1 MPHLLGGELR
11 KSHCQKLLLINHY
24 KDALLIMKF
33 QITHHIHAFGDQ
45 VWKFILRPPQTLF
58 KIPSNSNLINLK
70 EEKK

>member
-33 QITHHIHAFGDQ
+33 QITHQIHAFGDQ
-45 VWKFILRPPQTLF
+45 V
-58 KIPSNSNLINLK
+58 
-70 EEKK
+70 

>member
-1 MPHLLGGELR
+1 
-11 KSHCQKLLLINHY
+11 
-24 KDALLIMKF
+24 MKF

-45 VWKFILRPPQTLF
+45 VWKFILRTPPQTLF